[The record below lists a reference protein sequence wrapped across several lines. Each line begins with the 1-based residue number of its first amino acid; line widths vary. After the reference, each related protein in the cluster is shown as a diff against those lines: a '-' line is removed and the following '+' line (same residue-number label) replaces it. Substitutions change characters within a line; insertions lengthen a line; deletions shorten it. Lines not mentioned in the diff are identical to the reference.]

1 MTNKQAM
8 AQALFA
14 NVASVA
20 LTIEALEILLV
31 SKGILAD
38 NELMTALE
46 KLAQEKFEQVRAA
59 YEPSRIVSAV

>member
-46 KLAQEKFEQVRAA
+46 KLAQEKSEQVKAA
-59 YEPSRIVSAV
+59 CDSSRVVGAV

>member
-31 SKGILAD
+31 SKGVLRD
-38 NELMTALE
+38 NELMEALE
-46 KLAQEKFEQVRAA
+46 KLAREKSEQVKAA
-59 YEPSRIVSAV
+59 YEPNRIVSAV

>member
-46 KLAQEKFEQVRAA
+46 KLAQEKSEQVRAA